1 MSGHILIIEPDRDEL
16 RKLREL
22 LSSEGYDIIT
32 ASDIKTAR
40 QISKQL
46 EISFVLGNA
55 NLLGFRLSTED
66 H

>member
-1 MSGHILIIEPDRDEL
+1 MSGHILIIEPDREEH

-32 ASDIKTAR
+32 ASDINTAR

-55 NLLGFRLSTED
+55 NLLGFRMSTED
-66 H
+66 R